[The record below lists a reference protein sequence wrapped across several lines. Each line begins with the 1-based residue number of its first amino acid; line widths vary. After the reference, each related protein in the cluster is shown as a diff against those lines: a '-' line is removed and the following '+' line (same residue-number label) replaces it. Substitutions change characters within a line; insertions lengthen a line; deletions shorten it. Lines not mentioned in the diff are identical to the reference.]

1 MLIYVS
7 GVPMTELQAWR
18 KYHHQPIFDTYI
30 KNTSIVFPWVGK
42 KGISPYLKFY
52 FKKQK

>member
-30 KNTSIVFPWVGK
+30 KNTSIVFPLVGK